1 MEENFNSENFF
12 DKINQGPF
20 ILLIFILFGFI
31 FVCSGFFVYKQDLKL
46 KDICT
51 EEVNAVCIDFATSY
65 KTVKTNGYKEKRITY
80 TPIFKYTY
88 NNEEFVS
95 HSDTYSSSLNTK
107 FSINSEYTIFIN
119 PDNPNEFFNKNISGE
134 TKILGYILMFVGGM
148 SVIIPFFALI
158 SELKNKNNFNKN
170 K

>member
-1 MEENFNSENFF
+1 MEENFDNENFF

-20 ILLIFILFGFI
+20 MLLIFILVGFI
-31 FVCSGFFVYKQDLKL
+31 FVGLGFFVYKQDLKL

-65 KTVKTNGYKEKRITY
+65 KTVETNGHKGKRTTY

-95 HSDTYSSSLNTK
+95 HSDTYSSSLDNK

-134 TKILGYILMFVGGM
+134 TRMLGYILMFVGGM
-148 SVIIPFFALI
+148 SVIIPLFSLI
-158 SELKNKNNFNKN
+158 SELKNKNNSNNF
-170 K
+170 